1 MDGPNGLS
9 KRGIFALLIVMLFGR
24 GSPMS
29 GQAGS
34 KPNVQVND
42 VRVWRAMSVTVSIF
56 AGDRDLVVP
65 YCWGGGSEVE
75 SLCGPPTPTRLEV
88 QTTKGWRQVGLRTHD
103 AVLGALS
110 PEVWKARLIPAGKR
124 RVFELHFSKDEFA
137 VETGQRLRLVVDAW
151 PDEQSMRSGGRSVQ
165 LTTTAFECP

>member
-1 MDGPNGLS
+1 MDGTKGLS
-9 KRGIFALLIVMLFGR
+9 KRRIFALLIAILFGR
-24 GSPMS
+24 GSLIS

-34 KPNVQVND
+34 KPNVQVTD
-42 VRVWRAMSVTVSIF
+42 VRVWRTMSITVSIF

-65 YCWGGGSEVE
+65 YCGLGGSSRE

-88 QTTKGWRQVGLRTHD
+88 QTAKGWHPVGLRTND

-110 PEVWKARLIPAGKR
+110 PQVWKARLVPARKWH
-124 RVFELHFSKDEFA
+124 VFSLLFSKDDFA
-137 VETGQRLRLVVDAW
+137 VETGQRLRLVIDAW
-151 PDEQSMRSGGRSVQ
+151 PDEQSMRSGGRPIQ